1 MSNDASNATASKPQ
15 RLLSLD
21 AFRGITIL
29 AMIMVNNPGT
39 WSTMYWPLGHAEWH
53 GWTPTDLIFPF
64 FLFIVGTSLAYSLHK
79 SIEMG
84 GATPEVYA
92 RIVRRT
98 CILFLLGLGMGF
110 FGHAWDYLSGKK
122 DSLDLETLRYLGVL
136 QRIALVYFFAS
147 LIVLKLSVRSQVA
160 LSITILLGYWALMAW
175 LPNSNNYA
183 TNLSPAGNI
192 VRVVDLKVL
201 GADHMYTRATSQKT
215 EPEGLLST
223 LPAIVTA
230 LLGYWA
236 GRYIQHSY
244 ASRSKSSRGVHPP
257 GPTLQTV
264 CLLIA
269 AGAAIAAIGLA
280 WGQVFPINK
289 KLWTSSFVLLT
300 GGLASVGLGLCLAV
314 FDVAGFRRLARPF
327 EIVGVNAITVY
338 VGAGLMARILGSTHV
353 GELTTQQW
361 IYKHLFTDHIANLK
375 LASLGFALLFV
386 AFWWLVAW
394 AMSLRGW
401 SLRV

>member
-1 MSNDASNATASKPQ
+1 MGNRTEKLDRPQ

-29 AMIMVNNPGT
+29 AMILVNNPGT
-39 WSTMYWPLGHAEWH
+39 WGAMYWPLGHAEWH

-64 FLFIVGTSLAYSLHK
+64 FLFIVGTSLAYSLRK
-79 SIEMG
+79 SREMG
-84 GATPEVYA
+84 GATPEIYA

-98 CILFLLGLGMGF
+98 CLLFLLGVGMAF

-122 DSLDLETLRYLGVL
+122 ESLDLETLRYLGVL

-147 LIVLKLSVRSQVA
+147 LIVLKLNVRSQIV
-160 LSITILLGYWALMAW
+160 LSIVILLGYWALMAW
-175 LPNSNNYA
+175 LPNPKNYA
-183 TNLSPAGNI
+183 TNLSAEGNI

-201 GADHMYTRATSQKT
+201 GADHMYKQATSEKT

-223 LPAIVTA
+223 LPAIVTS

-236 GRYIQHSY
+236 GLYIQRSS
-244 ASRSKSSRGVHPP
+244 ASNTASRGVHPP

-280 WGQVFPINK
+280 WGEVFPINK

-300 GGLASVGLGLCLAV
+300 GGLASIGLGLCLGL

-338 VGAGLMARILGSTHV
+338 VGAGLMARVLGSTRIGDH
-353 GELTTQQW
+353 TTHQW
-361 IYKHLFTDHIANLK
+361 IYRHLFTDHIANPK

-386 AFWWLVAW
+386 AVWWLIAW
-394 AMSLRGW
+394 AMSRRGW

>member
-1 MSNDASNATASKPQ
+1 MSNETDKFGQPQ

-29 AMIMVNNPGT
+29 AMILVNNPGS
-39 WSTMYWPLGHAEWH
+39 WGKDMRYAPLDHAAWH

-64 FLFIVGTSLAYSLHK
+64 FLFIIGTSLAYSLRK
-79 SIEMG
+79 SRELG

-98 CILFLLGLGMGF
+98 CILFLLGLGMAF

-122 DSLDLETLRYLGVL
+122 DSLELETLRYLGVL

-147 LIVLKLSVRSQVA
+147 LIVLKLSIRSQVA

-175 LPNSNNYA
+175 LPNPDNYA
-183 TNLSPAGNI
+183 TNLSAEGNI

-201 GADHMYTRATSQKT
+201 GAGHLYTQATTEKT
-215 EPEGLLST
+215 EPEGLVST
-223 LPAIVTA
+223 PSSIVIA
-230 LLGYWA
+230 LFGYWA
-236 GRYIQHSY
+236 GLIIQ
-244 ASRSKSSRGVHPP
+244 RRGA
-257 GPTLQTV
+257 TMQTV

-269 AGAAIAAIGLA
+269 AGAAIAAVGLA
-280 WGQVFPINK
+280 WGEVFPINK
-289 KLWTSSFVLLT
+289 KIWTSSFCVLT
-300 GGLASVGLGLCLAV
+300 SGLASIGLGLCLAV
-314 FDVAGFRRLARPF
+314 FDVGGFRRLARPF

-338 VGAGLMARILGSTHV
+338 VGAGLMARVLNATHV
-353 GELTTQQW
+353 GDLTTQQW
-361 IYKHLFTDHIANLK
+361 IYKHLFTDHIADPK

-386 AFWWLVAW
+386 AVWWLVAW
-394 AMSLRGW
+394 AMSRRGW
-401 SLRV
+401 MLRV